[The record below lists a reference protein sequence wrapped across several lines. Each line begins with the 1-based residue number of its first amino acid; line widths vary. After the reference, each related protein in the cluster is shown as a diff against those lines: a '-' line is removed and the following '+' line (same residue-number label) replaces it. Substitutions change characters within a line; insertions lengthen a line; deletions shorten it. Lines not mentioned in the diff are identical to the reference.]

1 MGMKIVP
8 SFSGRAV
15 GALSVRVGGDSAPAV
30 VDAPLQG
37 RGRNRAGRLQES
49 PVFQRPDSK
58 RRAAAFTL
66 IELLVVITIIA
77 ILASL
82 SFAGVD
88 AALNAARKAQ
98 ARNDVQQIVT
108 AVKAFQ
114 AEYGRM
120 PTTRSP
126 GSPASESD
134 PNDAWHEGDNN
145 IVMRILMAQETSALP
160 INAKGIVFIEP
171 KARQNLRKGSVDLSN
186 YVFYDP
192 WGRPYAI
199 KLDNNYT
206 GKLEYWGTG
215 GQPNIFNSA
224 FAISSGQDKSFGN
237 PFSGTG
243 TGKDDIC
250 SFK

>member
-1 MGMKIVP
+1 MNISPFP
-8 SFSGRAV
+8 SRSHSLLMISCKVSGI
-15 GALSVRVGGDSAPAV
+15 SN
-30 VDAPLQG
+30 LQRSLE
-37 RGRNRAGRLQES
+37 RG
-49 PVFQRPDSK
+49 
-58 RRAAAFTL
+58 FTL
-66 IELLVVITIIA
+66 IELLVVIVIVGT
-77 ILASL
+77 LAAL
-82 SFAGVD
+82 SFAGVN
-88 AALNAARKAQ
+88 AAMTAARKAQ
-98 ARNDVQQIVT
+98 ARNDVQQIVA

-120 PTTRSP
+120 PTTRTP
-126 GSPASESD
+126 GSPTSEND
-134 PNDAWHEGDNN
+134 PNDSWHESDNN
-145 IVMRILMAQETSALP
+145 IVMRILMAQGTTALP
-160 INAKGIVFIEP
+160 LNAKGIVFIEP
-171 KARQNLRKGSVDLSN
+171 KTGQNLRKGSVDLSN

-206 GKLEYWGTG
+206 GKLEYWGRG

-224 FAISSGQDKSFGN
+224 FAISGGPDKDIGN